1 MGTLSRPLLRLKGRE
16 LVPPE
21 EDRRV
26 DLDIFDVLLP
36 CRFYEVNYKV
46 ASLGQVSPTLEFLLR
61 LVKTA
66 PGIAEEDAASFF
78 GYSPTEVAYVLEEAI
93 GPGYLERR
101 AGKLWLT
108 VSGEGLF
115 REGEDQPSIYTV
127 EARRRSF
134 GFDLMAIAPQIK
146 RFLDELERVL
156 PELPSEDPAGTGRVA
171 ERVPARFKQF
181 FRELAD
187 QADRGKT
194 ERRDIYS
201 IDPLV
206 NPGERYQ
213 MPIRVVTFAQ
223 ASNPS
228 AVEIDLS
235 FWRMDHEIADR
246 PEIERAVAL
255 FVKDQERTATQL
267 NAALGYQAL
276 VDLAPEF
283 LKEFTTRS
291 GLSEA
296 RYWREAVSRAG
307 EPRTDRKT
315 IPVVGSLLLPG
326 NIERLQSILDYGL
339 RNVTEAPE
347 NIFAVAPQI
356 RRWGAT
362 TQQRDLL
369 TLIQEKTARTLP
381 GDRPEMRSFC
391 LYAWGKPAQ
400 YTAKTFD
407 EIQVVRTGDFPN
419 SLELLLVP
427 GVMVAAIVHAPLGAS
442 TGNPVPLGLASFD
455 PLVIDR
461 AYVYFLERYKF
472 YQNEGSAD

>member
-1 MGTLSRPLLRLKGRE
+1 MAKLNRPLLRLRGHE
-16 LVPPE
+16 LVPLE

-26 DLDIFDVLLP
+26 ELDIFDVLLP
-36 CRFYEVNYKV
+36 CRFFEVNYKV

-61 LVKTA
+61 LVKAA
-66 PGIAEEDAASFF
+66 PGIDEEDAAIFF
-78 GYSPTEVAYVLEEAI
+78 GYSPTDIEYVLEEAI
-93 GPGYLERR
+93 APGYLERR

-108 VSGEGLF
+108 ISGESLF
-115 REGEDQPSIYTV
+115 QEDDEQPSIYTV

-134 GFDLMAIAPQIK
+134 GFDLMSIAPQI
-146 RFLDELERVL
+146 RSTLDELERVL
-156 PELPSEDPAGTGRVA
+156 PELPSEDPAETGRVA

-206 NPGERYQ
+206 TPGTRFQ
-213 MPIRVVTFAQ
+213 MPLRVVTFAQ

-228 AVEIDLS
+228 AAEIDLS
-235 FWRMDHEIADR
+235 AWRMDHEIADR

-255 FVKDQERTATQL
+255 FVKDQQTSTAQL
-267 NAALGYQAL
+267 DAASAYQTL
-276 VDLAPEF
+276 IDLAPEF
-283 LKEFTTRS
+283 LKEFATRN
-291 GLSEA
+291 GLSVV

-307 EPRTDRKT
+307 EPRSDRKT
-315 IPVVGSLLLPG
+315 IPIVGSLLLPG
-326 NIERLQSILDYGL
+326 NIERVQAVLAYGL

-347 NIFAVAPQI
+347 NIYAVAPQTQG
-356 RRWGAT
+356 WGAT

-369 TLIQEKTARTLP
+369 TLIQETTARTLP
-381 GDRPEMRSFC
+381 GEKSEMKSLC
-391 LYAWGKPAQ
+391 LYAWGRPAK
-400 YTAKTFD
+400 YTEKTFD
-407 EIQVVRTGDFPN
+407 EIQEVRVGDFPK

-427 GVMVAAIVHAPLGAS
+427 DVMVAAIVHAPLGAS

-455 PLVIDR
+455 PLVVDR
-461 AYVYFLERYKF
+461 AYGYFLQRY
-472 YQNEGSAD
+472 DR